1 MSANIGAS
9 IGADNSKRHARTET
23 MPIDPDDLPIRKKPT
38 EILLGTDLY
47 AMSEPDLA
55 ERIAL
60 LESEIARCREAIKG
74 RQATKNAADAFF
86 RK

>member
-1 MSANIGAS
+1 
-9 IGADNSKRHARTET
+9 
-23 MPIDPDDLPIRKKPT
+23 MPVDPDELPIRKKPT
-38 EILLGTDLY
+38 EILLGADLY

-60 LESEIARCREAIKG
+60 LESEIARCRDSIRR
-74 RQATKNAADAFF
+74 RQETKNAADAFF